1 MTHLSFTSPVF
12 LQLHVPYATCPLQH
26 LSLTPPVLY
35 TTCPALLISYPVL
48 YTTCPALLISYPVLY
63 TTCPALLISYPL
75 LCTTCPALLI
85 SYPVLCTTCP
95 ALPAQATDPDL
106 EDMEPLAAS
115 LAQGKAQAPPPP
127 HTPLMVGA
135 GRPST
140 ASAPRTSDGAGPG
153 ADGGSG
159 SGGAGGVGSGGVGGA
174 GGGDVLCK
182 GSFLVLLLIKVLCED
197 KLLAAM
203 QRYVALHLG
212 TQVRGVGEMGA

>member
-1 MTHLSFTSPVF
+1 MTLYLTLHYLSFTLPVHF
-12 LQLHVPYATCPLQH
+12 TTCP
-26 LSLTPPVLY
+26 LTPPVPY
-35 TTCPALLISYPVL
+35 
-48 YTTCPALLISYPVLY
+48 
-63 TTCPALLISYPL
+63 
-75 LCTTCPALLI
+75 
-85 SYPVLCTTCP
+85 TTCP

-135 GRPST
+135 GRPTT

-153 ADGGSG
+153 ADGGGSG
-159 SGGAGGVGSGGVGGA
+159 SGNAGGLGSGGVDGA

-212 TQVRGVGEMGA
+212 TQVRGRGRRLYLGPLELWQGLNLHLGTKGCGRGQA